1 MDWGRGLSL
10 VLGALAA
17 VGGGLMCITLC
28 ASNPDLTDY
37 ITFAGASLVLGCI
50 VGLVHAIFASR
61 QEAAI
66 RQLTT
71 QINSTTKSS
80 AVTTLNRPSE
90 GLDELAQS
98 VSGALA
104 HLRQRMD
111 GLSAQKRELEIQL
124 RISDAER
131 QHAHTVLNSIADGVL
146 VTDPFNELALANEAA
161 ARVLGFDLEQ
171 AMHQPVEQVVH
182 DLTLGK
188 LIKDTREGGDTALRR
203 HVEHRLPLEGMQ
215 AVFDVTLKCV
225 VGSAQR
231 RTAATEP
238 CGVVT
243 ILRDV
248 THEREVAEMKS
259 DFVSSVS
266 HELRTPLSS
275 IKAYLEMLIDGE
287 AQDETTR
294 LEFYNI
300 ISAEATRL
308 SRLIDNILNLS
319 RIESGV
325 VKVQREQVNLPALIR
340 EAMDVIAPQ
349 ARAKQVKMEDVP
361 TPLFFQVFADR
372 DMILQVLLNL
382 MSNAVKYTPAGGKV
396 TVSVH
401 VDDHSRLVHVSVTD
415 TGVGIPPEAIP
426 HLFQKFYRVAEHK
439 KMAKG
444 TGLGLNLVKQIVE
457 TVHGGKVGVTSE
469 AGKGSTF
476 TFGLPMA
483 DNGY

>member
-10 VLGALAA
+10 SLGALAA
-17 VGGGLMCITLC
+17 VGGGLMCILLC
-28 ASNPDLTDY
+28 ASNPDVTDY
-37 ITFAGASLVLGCI
+37 ITFAGAALVLGCI
-50 VGLVHAIFASR
+50 VGLVHAIFANR
-61 QEAAI
+61 QEAAV

-71 QINSTTKSS
+71 QIGSTTKNT
-80 AVTTLNRPSE
+80 AVPTLNRPGA

-98 VSGALA
+98 VQGALA

-111 GLSAQKRELEIQL
+111 ALTAQKRELEIQL

-131 QHAHTVLNSIADGVL
+131 QHAHTVLNSIADAVL

-171 AMHQPVEQVVH
+171 SMHQPVEQVVH
-182 DLTLGK
+182 DTTLGK

-203 HVEHRLPLEGMQ
+203 HVEHRLPMEGRQ

-225 VGSAQR
+225 AGGAQKR
-231 RTAATEP
+231 ATEP

-300 ISAEATRL
+300 IQAEATRL

-349 ARAKQVKMEDVP
+349 ARAKQVKLEDVP

-382 MSNAVKYTPAGGKV
+382 MSNAVKYTQAGGKV

-401 VDDHSRLVHVSVTD
+401 VDDHSRLVHVSVAD

-457 TVHGGKVGVTSE
+457 TVHGGKVSVTSE